1 MKILNDAHIW
11 RSEKAQQ
18 KKIKVFTDTS
28 ICVQVG
34 VSMIHR
40 STHIGAKEFMYE
52 FINTYL
58 LGAEAQIE

>member
-11 RSEKAQQ
+11 SSEKAQQ
-18 KKIKVFTDTS
+18 QKTVFTDTS
-28 ICVQVG
+28 ICVQFG

-40 STHIGAKEFMYE
+40 STYIDAKVFMYE